1 MIAAMKVLIIDD
13 KFSAYEEERGQ
24 FKDLDVDVVHCSGLD
39 ALEVEPLVADVD
51 AVIVNLFPVRASLI
65 KKMERCRI
73 IARYGVGFDSV
84 DVAAATEKGIWV
96 ANVPDYATEDVS
108 DHAMALLLSCIRKV
122 PLHDA
127 GIRRGEWN
135 LHKVQKSNR
144 TKGKVLGIIGFG
156 AIGSAVFRKSRGFEF
171 DRVLA
176 HDPYIDRSR
185 LAAAGAVPAEFRE
198 LLRESDY
205 VTLHVPLNDETRHMI
220 DEKALSDMKPSSIL
234 INTSRGGVVD
244 TAAMVRSL
252 HSASIAYAGLD
263 VFEEEPLPAG
273 SPLFDLENVILTSHC
288 GWYTEESVVE
298 MKTKV
303 GRNVAEVLAGRQ
315 PVYPVNKI

>member
-220 DEKALSDMKPSSIL
+220 DEKALYSAL
-234 INTSRGGVVD
+234 
-244 TAAMVRSL
+244 RSGQV
-252 HSASIAYAGLD
+252 AYACLD
-263 VFEEEPLPAG
+263 VFEKEPYAG
-273 SPLFDLENVILTSHC
+273 PLVGLENVVLTSHI
-288 GWYTEESVVE
+288 GSYAKEARIALEKAAVENLLKGLSGRVVE
-298 MKTKV
+298 
-303 GRNVAEVLAGRQ
+303 
-315 PVYPVNKI
+315 